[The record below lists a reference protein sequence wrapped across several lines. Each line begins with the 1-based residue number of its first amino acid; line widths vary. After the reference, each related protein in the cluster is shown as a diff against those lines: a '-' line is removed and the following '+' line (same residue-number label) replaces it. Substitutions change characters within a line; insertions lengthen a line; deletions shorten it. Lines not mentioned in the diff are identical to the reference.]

1 MREFTGYKKGVNLG
15 GWLSQCGAGNYT
27 EEHYNNFIV
36 EDDIARIA
44 SWGADHVRVPIDYN
58 VIQNDDGS
66 FIESGFEHIDRCIQ
80 WCRKYN
86 LKMVLDL
93 HKACG
98 YVFDDKAYCQFFSD
112 EKLQDIFV
120 NLWQELTR
128 RYARYSDF
136 IAFELLNEITARE
149 TAEIWNRIADRTIK
163 AIRKINSDVKI
174 IIGGYFNS
182 SIEGLLLLERPT
194 DKNIVFTFHC
204 YSPLLFTHQAA
215 YWVENMPADYK
226 INYPGTVNEYREK
239 ARAIFDN
246 IYDNEFD
253 YTGDIIDESFFERL
267 FSIAVDVSVK
277 YDVPLYC
284 GEYGVIDKADAESA
298 VRWFAD
304 IHSALE
310 KFDISRAI
318 WCYKEMDFGLTEDH
332 YSDVVSEIIKY
343 L

>member
-1 MREFTGYKKGVNLG
+1 M
-15 GWLSQCGAGNYT
+15 
-27 EEHYNNFIV
+27 
-36 EDDIARIA
+36 
-44 SWGADHVRVPIDYN
+44 
-58 VIQNDDGS
+58 
-66 FIESGFEHIDRCIQ
+66 
-80 WCRKYN
+80 
-86 LKMVLDL
+86 
-93 HKACG
+93 
-98 YVFDDKAYCQFFSD
+98 
-112 EKLQDIFV
+112 
-120 NLWQELTR
+120 
-128 RYARYSDF
+128 
-136 IAFELLNEITARE
+136 
-149 TAEIWNRIADRTIK
+149 
-163 AIRKINSDVKI
+163 
-174 IIGGYFNS
+174 
-182 SIEGLLLLERPT
+182 
-194 DKNIVFTFHC
+194 
-204 YSPLLFTHQAA
+204 LFTHQAA